1 MDEIVVRENITL
13 TNKTLKTATNKILS
27 LCEKVKSALFEVAA
41 IIAQVDRE
49 GAFQEDG
56 FSSVHEWTEKCFGS
70 KKSQSYAMLNIGKD
84 WTEAKVNQ
92 AGKITGYV
100 SAIDSGF
107 STTQIQQMIPA
118 GRVKAQEL
126 YDEKLITPEMTVKEI
141 HEVIKTAMSVPQDA
155 EEDELEEVD
164 EEGSEEVQEAEVLI
178 HVVDDLGVAYEV
190 PASVLYQYKI

>member
-1 MDEIVVRENITL
+1 MDEIMVRENITL

-27 LCEKVKSALFEVAA
+27 LGEKVKSALFEVAA

-56 FSSVHEWTEKCFGS
+56 FSSVHEWTEKCFGY

-118 GRVKAQEL
+118 GRAMAQEL

-141 HEVIKTAMSVPQDA
+141 HEVIKAAMSVPQDA

-164 EEGSEEVQEAEVLI
+164 EEGADEVQEAEVLI
-178 HVVDDLGVAYEV
+178 HVVDDQGVAYEV